1 MLRTIVERLSRGVVL
16 TRRLPREFG
25 GDGIYVSPDAS
36 LRHWRLDVRKI
47 DPQLFALLPR
57 IVKRGDVV
65 WDVGA
70 NVGLFSFAAAALAGE
85 AGSVVAIEPDA
96 WLVLLL
102 RRSAAAAPPQR
113 AKVEVVPAA
122 VGERVGLAQFNI
134 ARRGRAASHLAGLG
148 RVQAG
153 GSRETTTVVIVTLD
167 WLLDQFP
174 APQVLKIDVEG
185 AENLVIRG
193 AKKILNEVRPVIV
206 CEVGRMLI
214 DEVSSALTAARY
226 DIIDLDADRRT
237 PASPARDFWN
247 ILARPAENVATASP

>member
-1 MLRTIVERLSRGVVL
+1 MLRTIIERLSRGVVL
-16 TRRLPREFG
+16 TRRLPRQFG
-25 GDGIYVSPDAS
+25 GDAIYVSPDAS
-36 LRHWRLDVRKI
+36 LRHWRLNMRKI
-47 DPQLFALLPR
+47 DPQLFAVLPR

-70 NVGLFSFAAAALAGE
+70 NVGLFSFAAAALAGQT
-85 AGSVVAIEPDA
+85 GSVVAIEPDA

-102 RRSAAAAPPQR
+102 RRSAAAASPQR
-113 AKVEVVPAA
+113 AKVEVLPAA

-153 GSRETTTVVIVTLD
+153 GSRETTTVVLVTLD

-174 APQVLKIDVEG
+174 APRVLKIDVEG

-193 AKKILNEVRPVIV
+193 AKRMLNDVRPVIV
-206 CEVGRMLI
+206 CEVGRVLI
-214 DEVSSALTAARY
+214 DEVSCTLAAARY
-226 DIIDLDADRRT
+226 EIVDLDADGST
-237 PASPARDFWN
+237 PVSPDRDFWN
-247 ILARPAENVATASP
+247 ILARPAESVTRAGL

>member
-1 MLRTIVERLSRGVVL
+1 MLRTIIERLSRGVVL

-25 GDGIYVSPDAS
+25 GDAIYVSPDAS
-36 LRHWRLDVRKI
+36 LRHWRLNMRKI

-70 NVGLFSFAAAALAGE
+70 NVGLFSFASAALAGR

-102 RRSAAAAPPQR
+102 RRSAAAASPQR
-113 AKVEVVPAA
+113 AKVEVLPAA

-153 GSRETTTVVIVTLD
+153 GSRETTTVVLVTLD

-174 APQVLKIDVEG
+174 APRVVKIDVEG

-193 AKKILNEVRPVIV
+193 AKRILNEVRPVIV
-206 CEVGRMLI
+206 CEVGRMLV
-214 DEVSSALTAARY
+214 DEVSNALRAARY
-226 DIIDLDADRRT
+226 EIVDLDAEDGT
-237 PASPARDFWN
+237 PPSPERDFWN
-247 ILARPAENVATASP
+247 VLARPVESLTTTSR